1 MLSPGMKRP
10 RHDDDTPMAKRSHR
24 RVVSALP
31 TLTST
36 YDSPAS
42 RIGPRVK
49 SRAEQF
55 LVELRPEV
63 PLAFHGLFPINSFLA
78 SYSHPFNPRPGA
90 DSGGVEN
97 VNLYET
103 RDEHVNYRI
112 IHGVKHDSYPRDG
125 VPYYMLYDGVS
136 ADR

>member
-1 MLSPGMKRP
+1 MLSPSMKRP
-10 RHDDDTPMAKRSHR
+10 RRDDDTPIAKRLHR
-24 RVVSALP
+24 RAISALP

-42 RIGPRVK
+42 RSGPRFK
-49 SRAEQF
+49 SRAGQF

-63 PLAFHGLFPINSFLA
+63 RLAFHGLSPIKSFLA
-78 SYSHPFNPRPGA
+78 SSSHPFNPRPGA
-90 DSGGVEN
+90 DSGGVKN

-136 ADR
+136 ADK